1 MSGHSKWHNIQR
13 QKGKTD
19 AARGK
24 TFTRI
29 ARDIIVAAKMGGGNA
44 DSNIRLRYAIQKA
57 KEASM
62 PADNIKRAIQR
73 GTGELTGASYDEI
86 TYEGYGA
93 GGVAVLVQCMTDN
106 KQRTVSDVR
115 SYFTK
120 TGGRLGENGS
130 VSYLFEAKG
139 IIEIDPGVTNED
151 TLMEIAIDAGADDV
165 QSTEDGGFEVVTGPG
180 DLLTVQQAL
189 ETAKI
194 PYASAESIMQPVN
207 SVEVVGKEAQ
217 QVMKLLELLE
227 ENDDVQNVFSN
238 FESSDEAIEA
248 SFK

>member
-13 QKGKTD
+13 KKGKTD

-24 TFTRI
+24 TFTRLT
-29 ARDIIVAAKMGGGNA
+29 RDIIVAARMGGGNP
-44 DSNIRLRYAIQKA
+44 DSNIRLRYAVQKA
-57 KEASM
+57 REASM

-73 GTGELTGASYDEI
+73 GTGEVAGVSYDEI

-130 VSYLFEAKG
+130 VSYLFEPKG
-139 IIEIDPGVTNED
+139 IIEIDPGVTSED
-151 TLMEIAIDAGADDV
+151 ALMELAIEAGADDV
-165 QSTEDGGFEVVTGPG
+165 EATEDGGFEITTGPG
-180 DLLTVQQAL
+180 DLHAVQQAL

-194 PYASAESIMQPVN
+194 KYASAESIMSPLN
-207 SVEVVGKEAQ
+207 TVELSGKEAQ
-217 QVMKLLELLE
+217 QVIKLLELLE

-238 FESSDEAIEA
+238 FETSDDEDE
-248 SFK
+248 S